1 MAKSMTRKLK
11 SPVSPRA
18 AARKNGMSTIQAIAA
33 ELVKGIT
40 GGQFAIG
47 ERFST
52 ESELRDRFGV
62 GRHTIREA
70 LKVLTEQGLLGRR
83 RKTGTFVL
91 ATSPVTT
98 YVHTL
103 RNLRGLLDFAETTEL
118 QVKHIRIVSIDEPLL
133 ASFKDLVEPQWLRVS
148 GLRFVRSEGTFLC
161 WTEILIPERLAP
173 SRQRIQSTPR
183 ALYEE
188 TMEKNG
194 LRLEYVE
201 QEVTAATL
209 PPDIAA
215 SLTSAGN
222 TSALLVKR
230 RYVAHTGQT
239 FEVSQNLYPAGHYR
253 IRSIIR
259 QRA

>member
-1 MAKSMTRKLK
+1 MAKSVKRSIKAHRA
-11 SPVSPRA
+11 PRV
-18 AARKNGMSTIQAIAA
+18 AARKEGVSAIQAIAA
-33 ELVKGIT
+33 ELIRDIT
-40 GGQFAIG
+40 GGQFEIG
-47 ERFST
+47 ARFTTER
-52 ESELRDRFGV
+52 ELRDRFGV
-62 GRHTIREA
+62 GRHTIRES

-98 YVHTL
+98 YVHSL
-103 RNLRGLLDFAETTEL
+103 RNLRSLLDFAETTEL
-118 QVKHIRIVSIDEPLL
+118 QVKHVRMVSLDEPLL
-133 ASFKDLVEPQWLRVS
+133 ASFKDLTDPQWLRIS
-148 GLRFVRSEGTFLC
+148 GLRYVRAEGTFLC
-161 WTEILIPERLAP
+161 WSEILIPEHLAP
-173 SRQRIQSTPR
+173 SRQRLLSTSR

-188 TMEKNG
+188 TMTKNG

-209 PPDIAA
+209 SPEFAA
-215 SLTSAGN
+215 SLAAAGN
-222 TSALLVKR
+222 SSALLVKR

-253 IRSIIR
+253 IKSIIR